1 MERFFVTGGKRLDGQ
16 VRVSGAKNAILPIL
30 AATLLAP
37 GQHIIHEVPRLRDIG
52 VMQNI
57 LHLLGARTDMQDTT
71 IVVNCDHIHS
81 AEIPESMMREMRATV
96 FLMGPLL
103 GRLGKAK
110 LSYPG
115 GCAIGSRP
123 INWHLKGLE
132 QLGIKITEKHGFIE
146 AEAKGKT
153 LHGAEIHLDFPSVGA
168 TENIMMA
175 AVLAK
180 GITVIRNAA
189 REPEI
194 VDLQNFLSCMGG
206 RVQGAGSDTI
216 RIDGVDSLSAVEYT
230 VIPDRIETG
239 TLMLAGAITR
249 GDILLENVNPEHLA
263 PVIAKLRDAG
273 VDVTDDAGDIRVRVT
288 QKIHGVDIKT
298 LPHPGFPTDL
308 QAPMISFLA
317 LAEGTSIV
325 TENIFENRF
334 KHIDELRRM
343 GADIQIEG
351 RVAVIRSVSGLTSAL
366 VSAPDLRAG
375 AALVLAGLAAEG
387 KTVVDRIHHIDR
399 GYDGL
404 EQKLAALG
412 AIIKRV

>member
-1 MERFFVTGGKRLDGQ
+1 MERFFVTGGKKLDGQ

-71 IVVNCDHIHS
+71 IMVNCDHIHS

-153 LHGAEIHLDFPSVGA
+153 LRGAEIHLDFPSVGA

-351 RVAVIRSVSGLTSAL
+351 RVAVIRSVSGLTSAM

-387 KTVVDRIHHIDR
+387 KTIVDHIHHIDR